1 MTCNDVISVWPAI
14 SLALQKSQNLLD
26 LIPDH
31 HSQKISILYR
41 RAII

>member
-1 MTCNDVISVWPAI
+1 MTVISVWPAI
-14 SLALQKSQNLLD
+14 PLALQSPQNLLD

-31 HSQKISILYR
+31 HSQKISVLYR